1 MCACVG
7 FKLISVSRPCARAH
21 RRLALLV
28 RRSDPALPPLV
39 YEPHPPSNSNPNP
52 CSDAELG
59 ADRGGG
65 NARGGKAAE
74 ATRRRALRE
83 FDAIAGNQQ
92 SDANYC
98 DRRLFFERPRHVRCF
113 AALSRFFAADV
124 ARLHGNLSVAGGGAA
139 RGG

>member
-1 MCACVG
+1 M
-7 FKLISVSRPCARAH
+7 
-21 RRLALLV
+21 
-28 RRSDPALPPLV
+28 

-65 NARGGKAAE
+65 NARGGKAA
-74 ATRRRALRE
+74 AGPARRRALRE

-98 DRRLFFERPRHVRCF
+98 DRRLFFTRPRHARCF
-113 AALSRFFAADV
+113 ATLSSFFAADV
-124 ARLHGNLSVAGGGAA
+124 ARLHGNLSVAGGRAA
-139 RGG
+139 RED